1 MKKYIK
7 FKMILAICVGF
18 MLTSCDLE
26 LQDTFDF
33 VPEVDLTDP
42 FANMTAWE
50 YIQTRTALNDEGNL
64 SGEELNYMIAAIK
77 KAGFEEYYNQT
88 ADTTRTYLLLNNNAF
103 TGGGDVINMVTGS
116 ATVADGETPEQV
128 MERVDTPEKLHV
140 LRKILSYH
148 IVDEYVAQVPTLPVT
163 NTTVYFQTLLNTY
176 DPSIPEEDGV
186 IGMYRRERWEIRINY
201 RPSILPNT
209 GTDNSWRE
217 QVRNHNYVFNN
228 GIGHY
233 LNDPVRNRPY

>member
-1 MKKYIK
+1 M
-7 FKMILAICVGF
+7 LLVGVI
-18 MLTSCDLE
+18 LTSCDLE
-26 LQDTFDF
+26 LQESFDF

-42 FANMTAWE
+42 FADMTAWE
-50 YIQTRTALNDEGNL
+50 YIQTRTTLNDEGKL

-103 TGGGDVINMVTGS
+103 TGNGDIISMVTGS
-116 ATVADGETPEQV
+116 ASVADGETPEQV
-128 MERVDTPEKLHV
+128 MERVDTPEKLHI

-148 IVDEYVAQVPTLPVT
+148 IVDEYVAQVPTLAET
-163 NTTVYFQTLLNTY
+163 NVRYYFPTFLTIY
-176 DPSIPEEDGV
+176 DSSIPEEDGV
-186 IGMYRRERWEIRINY
+186 ISFYRRERWEMRVNY
-201 RPSILPNT
+201 APSILPSTATSGGWN
-209 GTDNSWRE
+209 E

-233 LNDPVRNRPY
+233 LNDAVRNRPY